1 MKIDILGVQ
10 AFVAIA
16 DKGSFQNA
24 ADSLHVTQTAITQRL
39 RKLED
44 FLGVTLVER
53 TTRSIALSL
62 IGRDFL
68 PQARRLLEELGDA
81 LLEIRET
88 GKAERGDVSIACV
101 PTAGVQ
107 YLPRIMQE
115 YSARYPNNRIKILD
129 HASSAVADAVLR
141 REAEFGI
148 NIAGAHHPELMTMP
162 LLEDQYVLI
171 CHEDHP
177 LAKRRRVAWK
187 QLLPYPLIFAGQVSG
202 NRALLDTALGANG
215 LGLQSFYEV
224 QRSSTAVGLV
234 AERIAAAVVPR
245 LAVQKGAYP
254 NIRTIELVDPVV
266 SRALVLVVRR
276 TARLSPAA
284 QALYDMI
291 KGRGASGTPSI
302 KPPRAESQKKHITT
316 PE

>member
-53 TTRSIALSL
+53 TTRSIALSQ
-62 IGRDFL
+62 IGLDFL

-101 PTAGVQ
+101 PTVGVQ

-177 LAKRRRVAWK
+177 LAKRRRVAWR
-187 QLLPYPLIFAGQVSG
+187 QLQPYPLIFAGQVSG

-245 LAVQKGAYP
+245 LAMQKGAYP
-254 NIRTIELVDPVV
+254 NIRAIELVDPVV
-266 SRALVLVVRR
+266 SRALVLVVRK

-291 KGRGASGTPSI
+291 KLRAV
-302 KPPRAESQKKHITT
+302 PPKG
-316 PE
+316 